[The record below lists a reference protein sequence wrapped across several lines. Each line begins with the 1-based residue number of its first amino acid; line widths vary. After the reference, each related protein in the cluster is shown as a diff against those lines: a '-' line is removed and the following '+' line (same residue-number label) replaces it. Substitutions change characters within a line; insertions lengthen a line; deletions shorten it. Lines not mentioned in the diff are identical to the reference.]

1 MRIHKLA
8 IAIGVLSCAGGIH
21 AQSKPA
27 LDEQQIRAL
36 IAAEE
41 TGDRPTRTADRIFWS
56 GAYRRPTVGAER
68 GEETPGDEG
77 IANRVPKSERS
88 QTTVRRIVIA
98 KSQDLAYEFS
108 DATLSYDLKDGRHMS
123 VPRSVLRVWRKEE
136 GQWKEEAYFSR
147 AHE

>member
-1 MRIHKLA
+1 MRIYKLA
-8 IAIGVLSCAGGIH
+8 VVIAILSCAGVIL

-27 LDEQQIRAL
+27 SDEQQIHAL
-36 IAAEE
+36 ISAEE
-41 TGDRPTRTADRIFWS
+41 VGNRPARTADRIFWS
-56 GAYRRPTVGAER
+56 GAYRRPTVGTER
-68 GEETPGDEG
+68 GEEIPGDDG

-88 QTTVRRIVIA
+88 KITVRRIVIA

-108 DATLSYDLKDGRHMS
+108 DATLSFDLKDGRHVS
-123 VPRSVLRVWRKEE
+123 VPRSVLRVWKKEG